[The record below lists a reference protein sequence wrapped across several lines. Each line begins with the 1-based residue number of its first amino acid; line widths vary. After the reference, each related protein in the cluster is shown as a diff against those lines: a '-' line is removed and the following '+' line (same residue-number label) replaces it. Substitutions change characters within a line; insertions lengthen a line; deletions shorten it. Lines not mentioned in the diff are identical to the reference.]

1 MTQDIKLRE
10 SVAKQIRL
18 LRLKRGFTQEQLA
31 EAADLGFNYVYRLE
45 NKNLNV
51 KIETLEKIM
60 IALDVDIQT
69 FFNIDKHTQDP
80 DITNLVMELES
91 IPKVK
96 RKIII
101 DSFKTITEQLK

>member
-10 SVAKQIRL
+10 AVAKQIRL
-18 LRLKRGFTQEQLA
+18 LRLEKGFTQEQLA

-69 FFNIDKHTQDP
+69 FFNIERNQQLPGAT
-80 DITNLVMELES
+80 ELLDELTTL
-91 IPKVK
+91 PEEKQ
-96 RKIII
+96 KIII
-101 DSFKTITEQLK
+101 DSFLKIISQLK